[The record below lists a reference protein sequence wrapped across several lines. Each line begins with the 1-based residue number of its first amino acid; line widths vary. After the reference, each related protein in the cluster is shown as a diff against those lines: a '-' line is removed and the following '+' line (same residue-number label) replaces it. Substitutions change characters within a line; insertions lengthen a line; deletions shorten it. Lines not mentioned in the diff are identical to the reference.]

1 MGPLKGI
8 RVVEIAGL
16 APGPYCAMMLAD
28 MGADVLRI
36 ERPGGTRTHAIPR
49 LSLLN
54 RSRRTVVIDLK
65 SPHGVSA
72 VVRLVS
78 KADALIEGFR
88 PGVME
93 RLGLGPDICLKTNPR
108 LIYGRMTGWG
118 QDGPLA
124 DAPGHDLNYIA
135 LSGALHSIG
144 RKGEPP
150 AIPLNLIGDFAGGG
164 MLLAFGI
171 LCALIEAARS
181 GQGQVVDAAMVDGAA
196 SLMTYMHGMRAQRTW
211 SDVRGEN
218 ALDGASPWYQVY
230 ETSDGQFVTV
240 ANVEKKFHDE
250 LLRLTGLD
258 QEDLPQQHDRI
269 NWPTLRARFA
279 EVFRSKTRAEWCALL
294 EGSET
299 CFAPVL
305 TIPEA
310 LKHPHNRARHA
321 FVEIEGVMQPAPAP
335 RFSRSPPAEPRLPD
349 VPGADAEG
357 ILAPWGFTPQE
368 VAQLR
373 EQGALS

>member
-1 MGPLKGI
+1 M
-8 RVVEIAGL
+8 AGL
-16 APGPYCAMMLAD
+16 APGPHCAMMLAD

-36 ERPGGTRTHAIPR
+36 ERPGGTRPDADPR
-49 LSLLN
+49 LTLLN

-65 SPHGVSA
+65 SPQGAAV
-72 VVRLVS
+72 VVRLVR

-93 RLGLGPDICLKTNPR
+93 RLGFGPEICLKANPR
-108 LIYGRMTGWG
+108 LVYGRMTGWG

-144 RKGEPP
+144 GKGEAPT
-150 AIPLNLIGDFAGGG
+150 IPLNLIGDFAGGG

-171 LCALIEAARS
+171 LCALIEAMRS

-196 SLMTYMHGMRAQRTW
+196 SLMTYMHGLRAQRKW

-218 ALDGASPWYQVY
+218 SLDGASPWYQVY
-230 ETSDGQFVTV
+230 QTSDGHYVSV

-250 LLRLTGLD
+250 LLRLTELD
-258 QEDLPQQHDRI
+258 RENLSGQHDRA

-279 EVFRSKTRAEWCALL
+279 ELFRSKTRAEWCAFL

-305 TIPEA
+305 SIPEA
-310 LKHPHNRARHA
+310 MEHPHNRARHA

-335 RFSRSPPAEPRLPD
+335 RFSRSRPDEPRLPD
-349 VPGADAEG
+349 VPGADAES

-373 EQGALS
+373 EQGALT